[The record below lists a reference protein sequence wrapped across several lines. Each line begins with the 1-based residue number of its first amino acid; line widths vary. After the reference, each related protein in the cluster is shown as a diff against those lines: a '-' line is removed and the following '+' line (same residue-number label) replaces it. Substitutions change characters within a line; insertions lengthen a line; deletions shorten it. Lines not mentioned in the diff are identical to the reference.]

1 MSEHEGDRAGGG
13 GMNGVEGSREEQR
26 QYVVLSRA
34 CADLYEEMVALF
46 SDWPG
51 IEVVVDR
58 RHEPRSS
65 RGFLAPIGLYA
76 AEGRSAPSQV

>member
-1 MSEHEGDRAGGG
+1 MS
-13 GMNGVEGSREEQR
+13 GVEGSREEQR
-26 QYVVLSRA
+26 QYVILSRA

-58 RHEPRSS
+58 RREPRSA
-65 RGFLAPIGLYA
+65 RGFLAPMGLYA
-76 AEGRSAPSQV
+76 AEDRAARSQV

>member
-1 MSEHEGDRAGGG
+1 MEATEGC
-13 GMNGVEGSREEQR
+13 RER
-26 QYVVLSRA
+26 RTQYVVLSRA
-34 CADLYEEMVALF
+34 CANLYEEMVALF

-65 RGFLAPIGLYA
+65 HGFLEPIRFPAEVGRPAPTRA
-76 AEGRSAPSQV
+76 